1 MNLEVEKDF
10 MPATLIAQM
19 DEIAKKMK
27 KVEAQYKQKD
37 RYIPSHE
44 IRNCKDR
51 EAKRIEKLL
60 STIILNVI
68 KQDEALDE
76 LKRDVEGMKLVI
88 LSQSRA
94 NKVLEN
100 TIVQEFMLLHSQRS
114 REPHSGGVVN
124 HQNKT

>member
-60 STIILNVI
+60 STIILEVT
-68 KQDEALDE
+68 KKDKALEE
-76 LKRDVEGMKLVI
+76 LKGDIEGMKLVI
-88 LSQSRA
+88 WSHSRA
-94 NKVLEN
+94 TQVLAN
-100 TIVQEFMLLHSQRS
+100 MMGQESMLLNSQII
-114 REPHSGGVVN
+114 REQHSGGVVN
-124 HQNKT
+124 NQK